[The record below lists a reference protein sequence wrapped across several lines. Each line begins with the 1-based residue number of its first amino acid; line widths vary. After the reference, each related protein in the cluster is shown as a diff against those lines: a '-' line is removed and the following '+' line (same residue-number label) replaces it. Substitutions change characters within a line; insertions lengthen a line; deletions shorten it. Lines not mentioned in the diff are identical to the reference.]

1 MEVRSYKA
9 SSLKTALQLVH
20 QDLGPDAAVLETRR
34 LWGGALGRILGLE
47 QVEVTASNDVNIPGR
62 FAVTARSG
70 NLDVGLELG
79 ELESD
84 TSAEVAPNSAPVP
97 DEELSL
103 DDKVAMLRES
113 APAVERFTTADIQL
127 CADLVE
133 AEIDA
138 DLAREIVQSTVG
150 AGAGSGFPEEVNL
163 SHRRNLVRQTIAD
176 GIPIQGEIDLPEKT
190 PPKGGRVVALVGPT
204 GVGKT
209 TTIAKLAAN
218 FRLRERRKVGLI
230 TVDTYRIA
238 AVEQLKTYANIIDLP
253 MEVVSTERELRAALN
268 RLSHLDLI
276 LMDTAGRS
284 PQSESEL
291 QDLRTILNEAQ
302 PDEVHL
308 VLSVASSSRTLIR
321 TAEQF
326 APVGTTS
333 LILTKLDE
341 SPGLGNLLPVWRDVP
356 LPVSYVTNGQNVPDD
371 ILTADA
377 NWLAEQIVPVEDS
390 ADELR
395 EEFVA

>member
-1 MEVRSYKA
+1 MEVRYYKA
-9 SSLKTALQLVH
+9 SSLQSALQLVH
-20 QDLGPDAAVLETRR
+20 QDLGPEAAVLETRR
-34 LWGGALGRILGLE
+34 LWGGMLGRLLGLE
-47 QVEVTASNDVNIPGR
+47 QVEVMASNDVNIPGR
-62 FAVTARSG
+62 FAALASSQ

-79 ELESD
+79 S
-84 TSAEVAPNSAPVP
+84 TSNPEQATNGNTAAAETV
-97 DEELSL
+97 EMTL
-103 DDKVAMLRES
+103 DDKVAVLRATA
-113 APAVERFTTADIQL
+113 APVDRFTTADIQL

-133 AEIDA
+133 ADIDES
-138 DLAREIVQSTVG
+138 LARELVQSTI
-150 AGAGSGFPEEVNL
+150 SSDEVDSSEQDL
-163 SHRRNLVRQTIAD
+163 GQRRDLVRQAIAG
-176 GIPIQGEIDLPEKT
+176 GISIQGEIELPEET
-190 PPKGGRVVALVGPT
+190 PASGGRVVALVGPT

-253 MEVVSTERELRAALN
+253 MEVVSSERELRSALD

-291 QDLRTILNEAQ
+291 EDLGSILNVAQ

-308 VLSVASSSRTLIR
+308 VLSVAAGSRTLVR
-321 TAEQF
+321 TAERF

-341 SPGLGNLLPVWRDVP
+341 SLGLGNLIPVWRDVP
-356 LPVSYVTNGQNVPDD
+356 LPLSYVTNGQNVPDD

-377 NWLAEQIVPVEDS
+377 NWLAEQIVPVENS
-390 ADELR
+390 TEELR

>member
-9 SSLKTALQLVH
+9 PSLKSALQLVH
-20 QDLGPDAAVLETRR
+20 QDLGPGAAVLETRR
-34 LWGGALGRILGLE
+34 LWGGALGRLLGIE
-47 QVEVTASNDVNIPGR
+47 QVEVTASTDVNVPGR
-62 FAVTARSG
+62 FAATARTG
-70 NLDVGLELG
+70 NLDVGLDFG
-79 ELESD
+79 ELESGL
-84 TSAEVAPNSAPVP
+84 SAEVESNSASAPA
-97 DEELSL
+97 EELSL
-103 DDKVAMLRES
+103 EDKVAMMRES
-113 APAVERFTTADIQL
+113 APAVDRFTTADIQL

-133 AEIDA
+133 AEIDPE
-138 DLAREIVQSTVG
+138 LAREIVQSTVA
-150 AGAGSGFPEEVNL
+150 AGTDVGFPGRVDFG
-163 SHRRNLVRQTIAD
+163 HRRDLVRQKIAD
-176 GIPIQGEIDLPEKT
+176 GIPIQGEINLPEKT
-190 PPKGGRVVALVGPT
+190 PPNGGRVVALVGPT

-253 MEVVSTERELRAALN
+253 MEVVSTERELRAAMG

-291 QDLRTILNEAQ
+291 QDLRFILNEAQ
-302 PDEVHL
+302 PHEVHL

-390 ADELR
+390 AIGLRDEI
-395 EEFVA
+395 VA